1 MAVASGAG
9 MRALLRPAKRES
21 TWRRVYR
28 YRYCYL
34 ALTPTFAFLLVF
46 KYYPM
51 LAAIYYSFTDWD
63 GLSAQFIGVQNYVEM
78 ISDPVFQQAVHN
90 MGFLAMFRLIVH
102 LLMPLLAAELIF
114 NLRNTRAGYFWRL
127 LFVVPLVVPGIVVL
141 LIWGFIYTPQLGLL
155 NQLLRGI
162 GAGAL
167 AQSWL
172 GDPAIALPAL
182 AFVGF
187 PWVGGIALL
196 IFLAGLQNIPEE
208 AIEAARLDGASG
220 LRRVW
225 ALDVPLIVG
234 QIKVIAVLTLIE
246 NVRGFGDVL
255 ILTSGGPGYATMV
268 PAMYMY
274 QSAFSFGRMGYSC
287 AIGAF
292 LFVLIL
298 AVTWANLRFIRSPL
312 DQAQAPTT

>member
-1 MAVASGAG
+1 V
-9 MRALLRPAKRES
+9 RPFLRPATRGS
-21 TWRRVYR
+21 VWRRAYR
-28 YRYCYL
+28 YRFCYL
-34 ALTPTFAFLLVF
+34 ALAPSFAFLLGF

-78 ISDPVFQQAVHN
+78 IGDPVFQQAVHN
-90 MGFLAMFRLIVH
+90 MGFLAIFRLVVH
-102 LLMPLLAAELIF
+102 LVMPLLAAELIF
-114 NLRNTRAGYFWRL
+114 NLRNSRAGYFWRL
-127 LFVVPLVVPGIVVL
+127 LFLVPLVVPGIVVL

-172 GDPAIALPAL
+172 GDPGIALPAL

-234 QIKVIAVLTLIE
+234 QIKVMRRADLDRERPRLW
-246 NVRGFGDVL
+246 RRADPDQWRPRLCHDGAGDVHVSKRL
-255 ILTSGGPGYATMV
+255 QLRANGVLLRDRRLSLRPHPGGHLGQPALHPLPAGPGA
-268 PAMYMY
+268 
-274 QSAFSFGRMGYSC
+274 
-287 AIGAF
+287 GADD
-292 LFVLIL
+292 V
-298 AVTWANLRFIRSPL
+298 NR
-312 DQAQAPTT
+312 QAL

>member
-1 MAVASGAG
+1 V
-9 MRALLRPAKRES
+9 RPFLRPATRGS
-21 TWRRVYR
+21 VWRRAYR
-28 YRYCYL
+28 YRFCYL
-34 ALTPTFAFLLVF
+34 ALAPSFAFLLGF

-78 ISDPVFQQAVHN
+78 IGDPVFQQAVHN
-90 MGFLAMFRLIVH
+90 MGFLAIFRLVVH
-102 LLMPLLAAELIF
+102 LVMPLLAAELIF
-114 NLRNTRAGYFWRL
+114 NLRNSRAGYFWRL
-127 LFVVPLVVPGIVVL
+127 LFLVPLVVPGIVVL

-172 GDPAIALPAL
+172 GGPGIALPAL